1 MRAAAGRKAHRATR
15 SAEDR
20 ERPDFSAC
28 VPQLVRLDESAKIVV
43 FERDD
48 LYFCFNFH
56 PDNSCFDYGFE
67 VRGGVYRA
75 VLDSDAAEFG
85 GFALRTPGE
94 EHFPVDSQLR
104 LYLPCR
110 TALVLARR
118 DH

>member
-1 MRAAAGRKAHRATR
+1 MKKAKR
-15 SAEDR
+15 
-20 ERPDFSAC
+20 
-28 VPQLVRLDESAKIVV
+28 V
-43 FERDD
+43 F
-48 LYFCFNFH
+48 LI
-56 PDNSCFDYGFE
+56 
-67 VRGGVYRA
+67 
-75 VLDSDAAEFG
+75 VLDSFGIGEAPDAAEFG